1 MRSGTKGA
9 LLRMAQTAIAAC
21 AVVWLVMG
29 MASLRAG
36 VPVGSAAPVQG
47 IQTGPFDRLLDLYVR
62 DGLVYYAA
70 LRSDRA
76 GLDRFVGSLTTEPVG
91 FDTWPINDRKAFW
104 LNAYNALV
112 LQTVI
117 DHYPIRGQFSE
128 YPTNSIRQIPGA
140 FAGRTH
146 RVAGRDLTLDTIE
159 TAVLAELSDPRLFLA
174 LGRGAI
180 DSGRLRSETYVS
192 SRLEEQLEEVLKE
205 FATLARHV
213 RLDQLAQEVRVS
225 PIFGWRQDEFV
236 ASYAEHGWADSGRT
250 PLERAVLTAIGPKL
264 FPSERT
270 FLDQNA
276 FTLQYHS
283 FDWRLNDLTGGRP

>member
-1 MRSGTKGA
+1 MRAGTKGA
-9 LLRMAQTAIAAC
+9 PLMTAIAAC
-21 AVVWLVMG
+21 AVVSLVMG
-29 MASLRAG
+29 TAYLRAG
-36 VPVGSAAPVQG
+36 VLVGSAAPVQG
-47 IQTGPFDRLLDLYVR
+47 IETGAFDRLLDLYVR

-76 GLDRFVGSLTTEPVG
+76 GLDRFVGSLAPDPVG
-91 FDTWPINDRKAFW
+91 FDMRPVNDRKAFW

-112 LQTVI
+112 LKTVI

-140 FAGRTH
+140 FAQRTH
-146 RVAGRDLTLDTIE
+146 RVAGRDLTLDSIE
-159 TAVLAELSDPRLFLA
+159 TTVLTELSDPRLFLA
-174 LGRGAI
+174 LGRGAV

-192 SRLEEQLEEVLKE
+192 SRLEEQLEEVLEE
-205 FATLARHV
+205 FSTSARYV

-225 PIFGWRQDEFV
+225 QIFGWRQEEFV
-236 ASYAEHGWADSGRT
+236 TSYADQGWADSGRT

-264 FPSERT
+264 FPSERM
-270 FLDQNA
+270 FLEENT